1 MKILLLSMLMFTF
14 GCASSSKLSCE
25 DKMGPDKESCL
36 EKVRARQ
43 ERLGRSADKPIPF
56 R

>member
-1 MKILLLSMLMFTF
+1 MKFILLLVTVMTF
-14 GCASSSKLSCE
+14 GCSSSSNLSCDSKIGSE
-25 DKMGPDKESCL
+25 KESCL

-43 ERLGRSADKPIPF
+43 ERLGRVSDKPIPF